1 MCVPCFPMCV
11 ACCAI
16 ASVGVGFSGHSNAG
30 ILAAVSLGLAAL
42 AWPSLLCLPYLLL
55 LAGAVLAWSASA
67 SSPAGSRSMRVVQV
81 YAGLPL
87 NAASFFFFFLLLLLS
102 LDAAVLCTMLHDA
115 PYGAPC
121 MHCLPCLDALPF
133 SCYALPFALTAL
145 PRCPA
150 LLGLAPCA
158 M

>member
-1 MCVPCFPMCV
+1 MCV

-16 ASVGVGFSGHSNAG
+16 ASVGVGLPGHSNAG

-87 NAASFFFFFLLLLLS
+87 
-102 LDAAVLCTMLHDA
+102 DAAVLHTMLFA
-115 PYGAPC
+115 WTAWLVYMPC
-121 MHCLPCLDALPF
+121 PF
-133 SCYALPFALTAL
+133 
-145 PRCPA
+145 PA
-150 LLGLAPCA
+150 MPA
-158 M
+158 MCS